1 MDRNQLKDELLTLA
15 REEGL
20 VVDPAGDL
28 EQAEHQL
35 RNLVH
40 QIAADGLEQQLN
52 QSKPGYEGARRVCP
66 ECGASQ
72 RFIQHRPKQVLTLLG
87 PITVKRAYYRCDHCG
102 QGSLPW
108 DEQMGLGRR
117 LCSVAVAKAATRCT
131 AHEPFGQASTM
142 LHELAGLRLSD
153 STLHEL
159 TGQVGEVAS
168 EMEKPEAPGNVEAE
182 ASPARHYTAVDG
194 VFVHIE
200 GGWREVR
207 SAICYREQE
216 AGQDSDQ
223 REACYAARYDSA
235 EAFTPYVEALAR
247 RSGHHA
253 ASEKV
258 LLGDGAKWIWQ
269 RIGETLSPQTVHIT
283 DWYHVME
290 KVWEC
295 AHALHGEDN
304 AAANAFVKPI
314 EALLWEGR
322 LRELRDRMDRL
333 LEAQPADS
341 ANRRAVETLRT
352 YLRNQNQRLAYDDFR
367 AAGYDIGSGRV
378 EASCKSVVGQRAK
391 RSGMQWKGPGFQAT
405 LSLRCIQLNNQSP
418 QLWAR
423 QPLRPRQ
430 PLRNQPTKSTY

>member
-1 MDRNQLKDELLTLA
+1 MDRNQLKDELLALA

-35 RNLVH
+35 RELAH
-40 QIAADGLEQQLN
+40 RLAAGALEQQLN

-66 ECGASQ
+66 RCGASQ
-72 RFIQHRPKQVLTLLG
+72 RFIQHRPKTVLTLLG
-87 PITVKRAYYRCDHCG
+87 EITVKRAYYRCEHCKL
-102 QGSLPW
+102 GSLPW
-108 DEQMGLGRR
+108 DERVGLGRR

-131 AHEPFGQASTM
+131 ARDPFGEASAM
-142 LHELAGLRLSD
+142 LHELAGLRISD

-159 TGQVGEVAS
+159 TGQVGAVAA
-168 EMEKPEAPGNVEAE
+168 ELEKPEAPETFEVEAV
-182 ASPARHYTAVDG
+182 PARHYTAVDG
-194 VFVHIE
+194 AFVHID

-216 AGQDSDQ
+216 AGQDTQQ
-223 REACYAARYDSA
+223 REARYGVRYDSA

-247 RSGHHA
+247 RSGHHGA
-253 ASEKV
+253 KEKV
-258 LLGDGAKWIWQ
+258 LLGDGARWIWQ
-269 RIGETLSPQTVHIT
+269 RIGAALAPQTVHIT

-295 AHALHGEDN
+295 AHALHGEDT
-304 AAANAFVKPI
+304 AALNAFVKPI

-333 LEAQPADS
+333 VEAQPADS
-341 ANRRAVETLRT
+341 PNRRAVERLRT

-378 EASCKSVVGQRAK
+378 EATCKSVVGQRAK

-405 LSLRCIQLNNQSP
+405 LSLRCIHLNHQSP

-423 QPLRPRQ
+423 QPLRDRPK
-430 PLRNQPTKSTY
+430 KSTY